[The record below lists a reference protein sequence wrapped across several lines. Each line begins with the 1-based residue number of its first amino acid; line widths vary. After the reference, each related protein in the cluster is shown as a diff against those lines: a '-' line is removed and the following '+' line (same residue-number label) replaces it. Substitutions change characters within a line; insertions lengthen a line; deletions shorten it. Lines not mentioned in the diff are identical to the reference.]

1 MVRETN
7 RVERQKNMANTWIL
21 VAHRAGAR
29 IFENTGP
36 GQGLRLLDTISNP
49 DGRLKNGEINSDR
62 PGRAFDKLGGGR
74 HSMSKE
80 HEPTEQLA
88 IEFAKRL
95 GETLDNGRTH
105 SLFGHLVLVAEPRFL
120 GELRAALP
128 AHTASLVSATVGKDL
143 GGVEDNDVAG
153 HLGEA
158 VRL

>member
-1 MVRETN
+1 MLKNPSNPREIIT
-7 RVERQKNMANTWIL
+7 MSNTWIL

-36 GQGLRLLDTISNP
+36 GQGLRLIENIPNP
-49 DGRLKNGEINSDR
+49 DGKLKNGEINSDK

-80 HEPTEQLA
+80 HEPKEQVA
-88 IEFAKRL
+88 IQFAKRL
-95 GETLDNGRTH
+95 GETLDKGRTH
-105 SLFGHLVLVAEPRFL
+105 NQFGKLVLVAEPRFL

-128 AHTASLVSATVGKDL
+128 SHTASMVSATVDKDL
-143 GGVEDNDVAG
+143 GGVNDREVAG
-153 HLGEA
+153 HLGDA